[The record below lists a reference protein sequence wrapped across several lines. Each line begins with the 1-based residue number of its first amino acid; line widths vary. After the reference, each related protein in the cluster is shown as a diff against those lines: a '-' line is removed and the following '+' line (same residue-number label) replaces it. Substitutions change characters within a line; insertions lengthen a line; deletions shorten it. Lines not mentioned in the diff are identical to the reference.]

1 MISEKTI
8 AVVVPAYNE
17 ETQIENVVKNMPEF
31 VDRIVVVND
40 GSTDKT
46 LDVLK
51 QLIVQPVNNAVTIK
65 NKLDQIQELKNF
77 NRAEQVLIEK
87 RKKELGYFPASNIV
101 NEKSSEEWLTI
112 HDVVRY
118 TKLSQPTIRRYIK
131 KGKIKASKA
140 TGRLLFKRS
149 SIDSWLSE

>member
-77 NRAEQVLIEK
+77 NRAEQVLIE
-87 RKKELGYFPASNIV
+87 RGKKNWVIFQHQIL
-101 NEKSSEEWLTI
+101 
-112 HDVVRY
+112 
-118 TKLSQPTIRRYIK
+118 
-131 KGKIKASKA
+131 
-140 TGRLLFKRS
+140 
-149 SIDSWLSE
+149 